1 MNSHENIFYHI
12 NCACIVHSVTK
23 APYFSKKPIITKFSK
38 LKSFTLIWS
47 RVFKKDK
54 YHFLFHFSKHSIYT
68 KVVLSSPN
76 LTDINQDTKNDLFSI
91 VFFVFNKA
99 LVPFVQIWAAR
110 KIILWTLG
118 CDEQILKKS
127 LQGLP
132 RWPSETLFK
141 KMHLLKTY
149 PYIHFP
155 CVWTLLM

>member
-1 MNSHENIFYHI
+1 M
-12 NCACIVHSVTK
+12 TK
-23 APYFSKKPIITKFSK
+23 APYFSKKLIITKFSK

-47 RVFKKDK
+47 RVLKKDK

-110 KIILWTLG
+110 KIILWILG

-141 KMHLLKTY
+141 KMNLLKIY
-149 PYIHFP
+149 FHRPFHFF
-155 CVWTLLM
+155 CLSTLFSTILMYFFALPLKI

>member
-1 MNSHENIFYHI
+1 MLKLLIMESTG
-12 NCACIVHSVTK
+12 HSVTK
-23 APYFSKKPIITKFSK
+23 TPYFSKKPIKTKFSK

-110 KIILWTLG
+110 KIIL
-118 CDEQILKKS
+118 
-127 LQGLP
+127 
-132 RWPSETLFK
+132 
-141 KMHLLKTY
+141 
-149 PYIHFP
+149 
-155 CVWTLLM
+155 

>member
-1 MNSHENIFYHI
+1 MILLEKGQILLLKRPKVLCNFFLRSCFFFNLLSCKLSYPRKLYSSLSST
-12 NCACIVHSVTK
+12 VHSVTK

-91 VFFVFNKA
+91 VSFVFNKA

-110 KIILWTLG
+110 KITL
-118 CDEQILKKS
+118 
-127 LQGLP
+127 
-132 RWPSETLFK
+132 
-141 KMHLLKTY
+141 
-149 PYIHFP
+149 
-155 CVWTLLM
+155 